1 MKTADATN
9 FEARILTGVSS
20 WAEPYFYI
28 GKSLQTLVC
37 DDFHDLG
44 LLKNSLI
51 KYILCK
57 FKPHDHENF
66 FKKDYLGSITLRS
79 HSK

>member
-1 MKTADATN
+1 MRASVMKIAGATN
-9 FEARILTGVSS
+9 FEARILTSVGS

-28 GKSLQTLVC
+28 GKSLQTLVS

-44 LLKNSLI
+44 LLKNGLI

-57 FKPHDHENF
+57 FKIHDH
-66 FKKDYLGSITLRS
+66 
-79 HSK
+79 